1 MKALVRKPAVLALA
15 LALAGSAGAAE
26 AADWI
31 VRVGGHYVDPKSDNH
46 PVVSVDSGQSL
57 TFNATYMFAPNWGVE
72 LLAAWPFCHDIT
84 LNADGSR
91 VAETKHLP
99 PTLSLQ
105 YHFLPDGKI
114 RPYVGAGL
122 NATIFFDEK
131 TTGALAGTDLSL
143 DDSFGVA
150 GQVGVDFALSQ
161 ELPLDR
167 SVDAGLAQRVDPQRG
182 NGGVGGLGQAFHWAR
197 SAYLLKRQA
206 SSSRVMRRQVWRF

>member
-1 MKALVRKPAVLALA
+1 MKTPIAAALA
-15 LALAGSAGAAE
+15 LLLGAAAGAAN

-46 PVVSVDSGQSL
+46 EVVSVDSGQSL
-57 TFNATYMFAPNWGVE
+57 TFTATYMFRPNWGVE

-105 YHFLPDGKI
+105 YHFLPDGRI

-143 DDSFGVA
+143 DDSFGA
-150 GQVGVDFALSQ
+150 AAQLGVDFALSGDWM
-161 ELPLDR
+161 LNIDARWIDIDTDARLDGAGIG
-167 SVDAGLAQRVDPQRG
+167 SVAIDPYAFGLSIGRKFGG
-182 NGGVGGLGQAFHWAR
+182 N
-197 SAYLLKRQA
+197 
-206 SSSRVMRRQVWRF
+206 

>member
-1 MKALVRKPAVLALA
+1 MKARMKTPIAAALA
-15 LALAGSAGAAE
+15 LLLGAAAGAAN

-46 PVVSVDSGQSL
+46 EVVSVDSGQSL
-57 TFNATYMFAPNWGVE
+57 TFTATYMFRPNWGVE

-105 YHFLPDGKI
+105 YHFLPDGRI

-143 DDSFGVA
+143 DDSFGA
-150 GQVGVDFALSQ
+150 AAQLGVDFALSGDWM
-161 ELPLDR
+161 LNIDARWIDIDTDARLDGAGIG
-167 SVDAGLAQRVDPQRG
+167 SVAIDPYAFGLSIGRKFGG
-182 NGGVGGLGQAFHWAR
+182 N
-197 SAYLLKRQA
+197 
-206 SSSRVMRRQVWRF
+206 

>member
-1 MKALVRKPAVLALA
+1 MTTLVKTPIAAALA
-15 LALAGSAGAAE
+15 LVLAGAAGAAE
-26 AADWI
+26 ASGWI
-31 VRVGGHYVDPKSDNH
+31 VRAGGHYVDPKSDNH
-46 PVVSVDSGQSL
+46 AVVSVDSAQSL
-57 TFNATYMFAPNWGVE
+57 TFNVTYMLSPNWGVE
-72 LLAAWPFCHDIT
+72 LLAAWPFSHDIT

-105 YHFLPDGKI
+105 CHFLPDGRV

-150 GQVGVDFALSQ
+150 AQLGVDFALSN
-161 ELPLDR
+161 DWVIN
-167 SVDAGLAQRVDPQRG
+167 VDARWMDIDTDARLD
-182 NGGVGGLGQAFHWAR
+182 GVGIGSVEIDPYAFGLSVGRKFGGD
-197 SAYLLKRQA
+197 
-206 SSSRVMRRQVWRF
+206 

>member
-1 MKALVRKPAVLALA
+1 MKALAKKPIAVALA
-15 LALAGSAGAAE
+15 LALGGVASVAD

-46 PVVSVDSGQSL
+46 EVVSVDSGQSL
-57 TFNATYMFAPNWGVE
+57 TFNATYMVSPHFGVE

-84 LNADGSR
+84 LNADGSK

-105 YHFLPDGKI
+105 YHFLPDGRV

-122 NATIFFDEK
+122 NATLFFDEK
-131 TTGALAGTDLSL
+131 TTGALAGSDLSL

-150 GQVGVDFALSQ
+150 AQLGVDFAIS
-161 ELPLDR
+161 DDWMIN
-167 SVDAGLAQRVDPQRG
+167 VDARWIDIDTDARLDGA
-182 NGGVGGLGQAFHWAR
+182 GLGSVEIDPYVFGL
-197 SAYLLKRQA
+197 S
-206 SSSRVMRRQVWRF
+206 VGRRFGGN

>member
-1 MKALVRKPAVLALA
+1 MKTVSKKPVAVALA
-15 LALAGSAGAAE
+15 LALAGSAGTVQ

-57 TFNATYMFAPNWGVE
+57 TFNATYLFAPNWGVE
-72 LLAAWPFCHDIT
+72 LLAAWPFSHDIT
-84 LNADGSR
+84 LNADGSK
-91 VAETKHLP
+91 VGETKHLP

-131 TTGALAGTDLSL
+131 TTGALDGTDLKL

-150 GQVGVDFALSQ
+150 GQVGVDFAVSDDWFVNVDVRWFDIDTDASLDGTGIGSVAIDPWAYGLSVG
-161 ELPLDR
+161 R
-167 SVDAGLAQRVDPQRG
+167 RFGG
-182 NGGVGGLGQAFHWAR
+182 N
-197 SAYLLKRQA
+197 
-206 SSSRVMRRQVWRF
+206 

>member
-1 MKALVRKPAVLALA
+1 MKALAKKPVAVALVLALA
-15 LALAGSAGAAE
+15 GGAGAAQ
-26 AADWI
+26 ASDWI

-46 PVVSVDSGQSL
+46 PAVSVDSGQSL

-72 LLAAWPFCHDIT
+72 LLAAWPFSHDIT
-84 LNADGSR
+84 LNADGSK

-105 YHFLPDGKI
+105 YHFQPDGKI

-150 GQVGVDFALSQ
+150 GQVGVDFALSDVWMINVDVRWIDIDTDAR
-161 ELPLDR
+161 LDGTGIG
-167 SVDAGLAQRVDPQRG
+167 SVAIDPWAYGLSVGRRF
-182 NGGVGGLGQAFHWAR
+182 GG
-197 SAYLLKRQA
+197 S
-206 SSSRVMRRQVWRF
+206 

>member
-1 MKALVRKPAVLALA
+1 MKARTKNLPAVAIALA
-15 LALAGSAGAAE
+15 LTAGAAD

-57 TFNATYMFAPNWGVE
+57 TFNATYMLTPNWGVE
-72 LLAAWPFCHDIT
+72 LLAAWPFSHDIT

-105 YHFLPDGKI
+105 YHFLPDGRI

-122 NATIFFDEK
+122 NATLFFDEK
-131 TTGALAGTDLSL
+131 TTGALAGTDLKL

-150 GQVGVDFALSQ
+150 GQLGVDFALS
-161 ELPLDR
+161 DVWMIN
-167 SVDAGLAQRVDPQRG
+167 VDARWIDIDTDARLDGAGIGSVAIDPWAFGLSVGRRF
-182 NGGVGGLGQAFHWAR
+182 GGD
-197 SAYLLKRQA
+197 
-206 SSSRVMRRQVWRF
+206 

>member
-1 MKALVRKPAVLALA
+1 MKGPSKTPLAAALA
-15 LALAGSAGAAE
+15 LLLAGGAGAAH
-26 AADWI
+26 ASDWI

-46 PVVSVDSGQSL
+46 EVVSVDSGQSL
-57 TFNATYMFAPNWGVE
+57 TFNATYMLSPRWGVE
-72 LLAAWPFCHDIT
+72 LLAAWPFSHDIT
-84 LNADGSR
+84 LNADGSK

-131 TTGALAGTDLSL
+131 TSGALAGTDLSL

-150 GQVGVDFALSQ
+150 AQLGVDFALSGDW
-161 ELPLDR
+161 LLN
-167 SVDAGLAQRVDPQRG
+167 VDARWIDIDTDARLDGTGIGSVAIDPYAFGISVGRRFGG
-182 NGGVGGLGQAFHWAR
+182 N
-197 SAYLLKRQA
+197 
-206 SSSRVMRRQVWRF
+206 

>member
-1 MKALVRKPAVLALA
+1 MEARMKTPIAAALA
-15 LALAGSAGAAE
+15 LLLGAAVGAAD

-46 PVVSVDSGQSL
+46 EIVSVDSGQSL
-57 TFNATYMFAPNWGVE
+57 TFTAAYMFRPNWGVE
-72 LLAAWPFCHDIT
+72 LLAAWPFSHDIT

-105 YHFLPDGKI
+105 YHFLPDGRI

-143 DDSFGVA
+143 DDSFGA
-150 GQVGVDFALSQ
+150 AAQLGVDFALSGDWM
-161 ELPLDR
+161 LN
-167 SVDAGLAQRVDPQRG
+167 VDARWIDIDTDARLD
-182 NGGVGGLGQAFHWAR
+182 GVGIGSVAIDPYAFGLSIGRKFGGN
-197 SAYLLKRQA
+197 
-206 SSSRVMRRQVWRF
+206 

>member
-1 MKALVRKPAVLALA
+1 MKTVSKKPVAVALA
-15 LALAGSAGAAE
+15 LALAGSAGAAD
-26 AADWI
+26 ASDWI

-72 LLAAWPFCHDIT
+72 LLAAWPFSHDIT
-84 LNADGSR
+84 LNADGSK
-91 VAETKHLP
+91 VGETKHLP

-131 TTGALAGTDLSL
+131 TTGALAGTDLKL

-150 GQVGVDFALSQ
+150 GQVGVDFALSGDWMIN
-161 ELPLDR
+161 LDVR
-167 SVDAGLAQRVDPQRG
+167 YMDIDTDASLDGTGIGSVAIDPWAYGLSVGRRFGG
-182 NGGVGGLGQAFHWAR
+182 N
-197 SAYLLKRQA
+197 
-206 SSSRVMRRQVWRF
+206 

>member
-1 MKALVRKPAVLALA
+1 MKALAKKPVAVALA
-15 LALAGSAGAAE
+15 LALAGGAGAAQ

-57 TFNATYMFAPNWGVE
+57 TFNATYLFAPNWGVE

-84 LNADGSR
+84 LNADGSK

-131 TTGALAGTDLSL
+131 TTGALAGSDLSL
-143 DDSFGVA
+143 DDSFGIA
-150 GQVGVDFALSQ
+150 GQVGVDFALSDVWMINVDVRWIDIDSDAT
-161 ELPLDR
+161 LD
-167 SVDAGLAQRVDPQRG
+167 
-182 NGGVGGLGQAFHWAR
+182 GVGIGSVAIDPWAYGLSVG
-197 SAYLLKRQA
+197 
-206 SSSRVMRRQVWRF
+206 RRFGGG